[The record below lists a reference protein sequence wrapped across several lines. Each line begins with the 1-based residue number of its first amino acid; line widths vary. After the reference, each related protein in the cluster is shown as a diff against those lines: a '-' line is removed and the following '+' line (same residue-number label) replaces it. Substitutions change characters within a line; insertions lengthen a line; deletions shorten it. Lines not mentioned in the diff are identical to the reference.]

1 MLSDSQGRFRVVIPK
16 SRPNLGIAIE
26 GGSDTKQP
34 LPRVIN
40 IAGNGAAF
48 EAGGIRVGQLILAVD
63 DESLE
68 GMSIYFA
75 YNAKGKNCNLS
86 RSKGINPVF
95 GCF

>member
-68 GMSIYFA
+68 GMSILSDFA
-75 YNAKGKNCNLS
+75 YNAKGKN
-86 RSKGINPVF
+86 
-95 GCF
+95 